1 MTKAKKKHRKP
12 QAFTQSNRLSM
23 KILLDI
29 AQLDVKA
36 DDCEDRLQEI
46 ATRIAYANDKKILTN
61 KESELLLN
69 FCLLVATYRDGTIHD
84 WNYESLIAFI
94 SFCRVLKI
102 AVPVIDRGTL
112 EATVLETHLSGKL
125 TDEQYNSLLSL
136 LDKCD
141 F

>member
-1 MTKAKKKHRKP
+1 MAKSKKNHRKP
-12 QAFTQSNRLSM
+12 QAFTRSNRLSI

-29 AQLDVKA
+29 TQLDAKS
-36 DDCEDRLQEI
+36 DDCDDRLQDI
-46 ATRIAYANDKKILTN
+46 ATRIAYTNDKKILTN

-69 FCLLVATYRDGTIHD
+69 FCLLVATYRDGTIHG

-94 SFCRVLKI
+94 SSCRALKI
-102 AVPVIDRGTL
+102 AVPVMDRGAL
-112 EATVLETHLSGKL
+112 EATILETYLSSKL

-136 LDKCD
+136 LDECD